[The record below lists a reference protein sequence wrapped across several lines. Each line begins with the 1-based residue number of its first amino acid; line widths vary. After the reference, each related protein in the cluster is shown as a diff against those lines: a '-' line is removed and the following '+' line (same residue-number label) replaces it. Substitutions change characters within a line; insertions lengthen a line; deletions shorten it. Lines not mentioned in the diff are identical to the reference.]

1 MRIRLNQY
9 GDAIATPKMND
20 NTFEVWRGNSLI
32 DDAEIVVLMSG
43 ITRPSINGKT
53 LDMIQISI
61 VRTDVSPLE
70 AVQLGLD
77 ESICGGCNLRPFIA
91 QLAKL
96 KAQLLNDDTEINEC
110 YVDKTRGI
118 GGTWQS
124 WNSGKVAKMSPL
136 EACILISQLKQCN
149 CEKPHKRKQSCSNK
163 SLGVRFGSYGDPASV
178 PVHVWDDIR
187 SVFKAME
194 TSYTH
199 RWDEPIAQALKAF
212 TMASIDSQTHPDVH
226 KAIDYANKLGWRTY
240 RVLKEG
246 ETLRDDEI
254 LCPEASGKTNC
265 ANCGLCSGNQRP
277 KTPNIA
283 IPAIV

>member
-1 MRIRLNQY
+1 M
-9 GDAIATPKMND
+9 TPKMND

-43 ITRPSINGKT
+43 ITRKSINGKT

-70 AVQLGLD
+70 AVQTGLD
-77 ESICGGCNLRPFIA
+77 RSICGDCKLREIIAKSENLDN
-91 QLAKL
+91 K
-96 KAQLLNDDTEINEC
+96 C

-136 EACILISQLKQCN
+136 DASILISQLKQCN

-178 PVHVWDDIR
+178 PVHVWNDIR
-187 SVFKAME
+187 SVFKGMS

-199 RWDEPIAQALKAF
+199 RWDNPNVQLQGF
-212 TMASIDSQTHPDVH
+212 TMASIDSQTHPDIH
-226 KAIDYANKLGWRTY
+226 KAIDYANSLGYRTY
-240 RVLKEG
+240 RVLAKG
-246 ETLRDDEI
+246 ETLRPDEM
-254 LCPEASGKTNC
+254 LCPEANGKQTARIVDC
-265 ANCGLCSGNQRP
+265 VL
-277 KTPNIA
+277 A
-283 IPAIV
+283 IRDQKRQTSQFPR

>member
-1 MRIRLNQY
+1 M
-9 GDAIATPKMND
+9 TPKMND

-43 ITRPSINGKT
+43 ITRKSINGKT

-70 AVQLGLD
+70 AVQTGLD
-77 ESICGGCNLRPFIA
+77 RSICGDCKLREIIAKSENLDN
-91 QLAKL
+91 K
-96 KAQLLNDDTEINEC
+96 C

-136 EACILISQLKQCN
+136 DASILISQLKQCN

-178 PVHVWDDIR
+178 PVHVWNDIR
-187 SVFKAME
+187 SVFKGMS

-199 RWDEPIAQALKAF
+199 RWDNPNVQLQGF
-212 TMASIDSQTHPDVH
+212 TMASIDSQTHPDIH
-226 KAIDYANKLGWRTY
+226 KAIDYANSLGYRTY
-240 RVLKEG
+240 RVLAKG
-246 ETLRDDEI
+246 ETLRPDEM
-254 LCPEASGKTNC
+254 LCPEANGKTNC

-277 KTPNIA
+277 KTPNIE